1 MTQIK
6 GYRLYVNLGAAQT
19 RRRLKGIGYGVR
31 RVESAGK
38 QRAAIV
44 HTATG
49 KNLEA
54 LRSLF
59 ADVLDRSADAA
70 SAEEPEH
77 LGGIDDDD
85 RIA

>member
-1 MTQIK
+1 MTHIK

-19 RRRLKGIGYGVR
+19 RRRLKGVGYGVR
-31 RVESAGK
+31 RVETAGK

-59 ADVLDRSADAA
+59 ADVLDRSAEVAA
-70 SAEEPEH
+70 EQPGVSPNSD
-77 LGGIDDDD
+77 LL
-85 RIA
+85 